1 MYTNRNTE
9 VALTILNQLGGNHFV
24 TMTGSKQFVAGD
36 NYLQMKLARNKSGA
50 NRLKIE
56 LTWRDDYKMTFSQV
70 RVNRRGEFKID
81 ELVEIDGIYFD
92 QLQNVFSE
100 HTGLYTRL

>member
-1 MYTNRNTE
+1 MYTNRNIE
-9 VALTILNQLGGNHFV
+9 VASTILNQLGGNHFV

-36 NYLQMKLARNKSGA
+36 NFLQMKLARNKSGA

-56 LTWRDDYKMTFSQV
+56 LTWMDLYKMTFS
-70 RVNRRGEFKID
+70 RITNRKGEFIIND
-81 ELVEIDGIYFD
+81 LIEIDGIYCD
-92 QLQNVFSE
+92 KLQEVFTE